1 MSLAHKLYNIG
12 KAITDKKI
20 IKSLITREPDSS
32 MDYQTV
38 AIDFRIKKES
48 VVFIEISNNSC
59 NNVFYSDKLGGSGS
73 AIFYLYPN
81 LLVHDSTLVEIDK
94 KKIKGKFS
102 QLIATL
108 ENIITYHY
116 ANKKNEQIL
125 KSILE
130 EISDKKIIDKLKI
143 YPKGD
148 YLYLITINNK
158 SLFESM
164 PEIWDNWFE
173 NPVSPYTKLET
184 KQFYDFISQEKSEIG
199 YNPDIGCYTVN
210 NYNDKLKHRIVDNM
224 PLSKKSARYIKFGW
238 LYLKKNLLFYFDGM
252 SFTVIPSYVKENE
265 KEFKEI
271 LLKLKMAN
279 EQSHQKRNTLKVLA
293 NEEANIKKVLTKLE
307 KPKKKD
313 EEKIKDTK
321 EELEK
326 KRKVKS
332 KLTSKIADGLFT
344 NFRDDIKDLEFIQG
358 LTVDIIFMELNK
370 NEVKIYGSIEDV
382 LPSRIS
388 KIVAKMQEYNIND
401 SILMGNKDN
410 MQTYLH
416 EFFHRNEL
424 YFYKMNKRKND
435 PKDPSYRSKI
445 LEERFYLIKLLLTNS
460 QISRADLYKRFE
472 FNTEYDYEHKKR
484 VDSKGM
490 KPWFDKNNG
499 LKIYQDEQNIL
510 SFFEDKE
517 INKIKD

>member
-1 MSLAHKLYNIG
+1 MSLANKLYEIG
-12 KAITDKKI
+12 KSIADKQTI
-20 IKSLITREPDSS
+20 ESLIRRQPDTSI
-32 MDYQTV
+32 DYQTI
-38 AIDFRIKKES
+38 AINFKTHKNNIKYHDIYNKT
-48 VVFIEISNNSC
+48 C
-59 NNVFYSDKLGGSGS
+59 QNVFYSEKLGGSGS

-81 LLVHDSTLVEIDK
+81 LLVHNSTLVEVDK

-125 KSILE
+125 QSILE
-130 EISDKKIIDKLKI
+130 QISDKNIIDILKT

-148 YLYLITINNK
+148 YLYLITLNNK
-158 SLFESM
+158 SLFEAM
-164 PEIWDNWFE
+164 PEIWDNWFQ
-173 NPVSPYTKLET
+173 NPAIPYKDLEI
-184 KQFYDFISQEKSEIG
+184 KKFYDFSSSVEMEVG

-210 NYNDKLKHRIVDNM
+210 NYNDKLKHRIVDNT
-224 PLSKKSARYIKFGW
+224 PLSKESARYIKFGW

-252 SFTVIPSYVKENE
+252 SFAVIPSYVKENE

-271 LLKLKMAN
+271 LSKLKIAN

-293 NEEANIKKVLTKLE
+293 NEEADIKKILTKLE
-307 KPKKKD
+307 KLKKKD
-313 EEKIKDTK
+313 EEKIKETK
-321 EELEK
+321 EELEE

-332 KLTSKIADGLFT
+332 NLTSKIADGLFT

-358 LTVDIIFMELNK
+358 LTIDIIFIELNK

-388 KIVAKMQEYNIND
+388 KVVSKMQKYNIDD
-401 SILMGNKDN
+401 SILIGNKDN

-416 EFFHRNEL
+416 EFFHRDEL

-460 QISRADLYKRFE
+460 QISRANLYKRFE

-490 KPWFDKNNG
+490 KSWFYKDNG